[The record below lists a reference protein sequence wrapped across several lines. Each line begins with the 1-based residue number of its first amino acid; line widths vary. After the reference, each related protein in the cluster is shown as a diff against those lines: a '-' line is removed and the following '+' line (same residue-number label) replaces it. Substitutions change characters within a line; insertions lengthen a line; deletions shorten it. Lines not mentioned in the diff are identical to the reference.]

1 MTLGEA
7 VAVRIM
13 DLCKE
18 KGISINRLAV
28 LSGLTQSTV
37 DGILKGRSK
46 NPQLATLIRIADGF
60 GMTVSQLLDDSR
72 IELADNQE

>member
-7 VAVRIM
+7 VAARII

-46 NPQLATLIRIADGF
+46 NPQLATLIRISDGF
-60 GMTVSQLLDDSR
+60 EMTVSELLNDSR
-72 IELADNQE
+72 INKAEI